1 MSNLTLVIGNK
12 NYSSWSLRPWF
23 LLTALEIPFTEER
36 IALGQPDTHERI
48 LAASPSGKV
57 PALRDGSVTVWESL
71 AICEYVA
78 ERFPD
83 RPVWPRDA
91 AARATARSISAEMHA
106 GFLALRTTMPMNC
119 RATGRRAV
127 RSEAVVEDIARI
139 ESIWLDCRRRF
150 GGGGPWLFGSFSA
163 ADAMFAPVAFRFAT
177 YGMDGNETTRAYVR
191 TVLDD
196 PHIERWRTA
205 AAAEPEVMPM
215 NEAGAP

>member
-1 MSNLTLVIGNK
+1 GNLTLVIGNK

-71 AICEYVA
+71 AICEYVV

-91 AARATARSISAEMHA
+91 AGRATASSISPERHA
-106 GFLALRTTMPMNC
+106 GFLALGKNTQMYSR
-119 RATGRRAV
+119 
-127 RSEAVVEDIARI
+127 
-139 ESIWLDCRRRF
+139 
-150 GGGGPWLFGSFSA
+150 
-163 ADAMFAPVAFRFAT
+163 
-177 YGMDGNETTRAYVR
+177 
-191 TVLDD
+191 
-196 PHIERWRTA
+196 
-205 AAAEPEVMPM
+205 
-215 NEAGAP
+215 